1 MRSLV
6 VNSLHLVGALAGF
19 WLIPLLAR
27 RFGASWLFFLVVGLG
42 AAAMAAFVFVASQ
55 PYGVFEDFRLAYY
68 EGGRAALEGGAAWS
82 ALYARGVD
90 GFVNLPILA
99 YLFAPFALFGPD
111 AGAFL
116 FFAAGVGAMVWSWR
130 QLTTLFAL
138 SPEQSA
144 IVLFAFACFGPLLY
158 SFREGN
164 ISHLLL
170 PLILQTL
177 LDFRAKKEL
186 RAGALWGVIALVKP
200 PLILLCVYL
209 VLRMRW
215 RAAGAALA
223 MGLGVTLLSVAIFGL
238 PLHLEWYEASIAP
251 FAAGPIPGYNAQ
263 SIASMIARFETG
275 VSGYR
280 DWTPHILSSLGR
292 GVVLAAT
299 ALLVGAFG
307 WIAWRK
313 KADWDRV
320 FETEIAL
327 LILLTCLV
335 STLAWSHYFVWAAPA
350 LILLWTG
357 RKDAR
362 FGAWPL
368 IAGFAL
374 LAPAVFLGYPL
385 ETGRL
390 GPLSPF
396 IVSHMTLG
404 ALVTYAALLRQRAE
418 L

>member
-6 VNSLHLVGALAGF
+6 VNSLHLIVSVAGF

-27 RFGASWLFFLVVGLG
+27 RLGASRVFYLIVGLG
-42 AAAMAAFVFVASQ
+42 SAAMAAFVFVASQ

-68 EGGRAALEGGAAWS
+68 EGGRAALEGGSAWS

-111 AGAFL
+111 VGAYL

-130 QLTTLFAL
+130 QLTQLFAL
-138 SPEQSA
+138 SSTQSA
-144 IVLFAFACFGPLLY
+144 VVLFAFACFGPLLY

-186 RAGALWGVIALVKP
+186 RAGALWGLIALIKP
-200 PLILLCVYL
+200 PLILLCIYL
-209 VLRMRW
+209 VLRARW

-223 MGLGVTLLSVAIFGL
+223 VGVGITLLSVVIFGL

-263 SIASMIARFETG
+263 SIASMVARFETG
-275 VSGYR
+275 VSGYL
-280 DWTPHILSSLGR
+280 DWTPHILSGVGR

-299 ALLVGAFG
+299 AVLLGAFG
-307 WIAWRK
+307 WIAWRRR
-313 KADWDRV
+313 AAWDRV

-350 LILLWTG
+350 LILLWTN
-357 RKDAR
+357 RQDAR
-362 FGAWPL
+362 LGAWPL

-374 LAPAVFLGYPL
+374 LAPTVFLGYQL
-385 ETGRL
+385 EAGRF
-390 GPLSPF
+390 GPLSSF

-404 ALVTYAALLRQRAE
+404 ALVIYAALLRQRAE